1 LTGTRHHTEDYAMA
15 WLLGVG
21 VAAAVAKLFE
31 GWIPRAAY
39 RVLLAAGITLPLV
52 ATGYAGWMLWNGS
65 VGWLEVALLVGMYV
79 LTGLGTTLGYHRLA
93 THRSFETGQV
103 VRGVFLALGAMAL
116 QGKVVNWSA
125 WHLKHHAAS
134 DQEGDP
140 HSPLEGFFHA
150 HVGWIL
156 KATPAERERYCKRL
170 LADPVVM
177 FVDRTNVLWVTLG
190 LAIPFAVAGWAG
202 LIWGGLVRIAVGN
215 HLTFAVNS
223 VCHKFG
229 KQPFDTGD
237 ESRNNWLMGAIGLGE
252 GWHNNHHAFPSMAY
266 HGMTPSQPDLT
277 ALVIRLLQRLGLAW
291 NVKVPAP
298 AAVQRRRRP
307 RTADAA

>member
-1 LTGTRHHTEDYAMA
+1 MA
-15 WLLGVG
+15 WLLGVS
-21 VAAAVAKLFE
+21 VATILAKLVE
-31 GWIPRAAY
+31 ERMPHIAY
-39 RVLLAAGITLPLV
+39 RALIVVGLALPLV
-52 ATGYAGWMLWNGS
+52 ATGYAAWMLWDRS
-65 VGWLEVALLVGMYV
+65 VGWTEVALLVGMYV

-93 THRSFETGQV
+93 THRSLETGPV
-103 VRGVFLALGAMAL
+103 TRGVFLALGAMAL
-116 QGKVVNWSA
+116 QGKVVNWAA
-125 WHLKHHAAS
+125 WHLKHHATS
-134 DQEGDP
+134 DHEGDP

-156 KATPAERERYCKRL
+156 KATPADRERYCKRL
-170 LADPVVM
+170 LADPVVRL
-177 FVDRTNVLWVTLG
+177 VDRANMLWVALG
-190 LAIPFAVAGWAG
+190 LAIPFAIAGWAG

-223 VCHKFG
+223 VCHRFG

-266 HGMTPSQPDLT
+266 HGMSVRQPDLT
-277 ALVIRLLQRLGLAW
+277 AVVIRLLQRLGLAW

-298 AAVQRRRRP
+298 AAVERRRRT
-307 RTADAA
+307 RTARAA

>member
-1 LTGTRHHTEDYAMA
+1 MA
-15 WLLGVG
+15 WLMGLS
-21 VAAAVAKLFE
+21 AAAILAKLFE
-31 GWIPRAAY
+31 GRIPRAGY
-39 RVLLAAGITLPLV
+39 RVLIAAGVALPLV
-52 ATGYAGWMLWNGS
+52 ATGYAVWMVWTRSLD
-65 VGWLEVALLVGMYV
+65 WLDVALLVGMYL

-93 THRSFETGQV
+93 THRSFETWPV

-116 QGKVVNWSA
+116 QGKVVNWAA
-125 WHLKHHAAS
+125 WHLKHHAKS
-134 DQEGDP
+134 DHEGDP

-150 HVGWIL
+150 HIGWIL

-170 LADPVVM
+170 LSDPVVT
-177 FVDRTNVLWVTLG
+177 FVDRFNVLWVALG
-190 LAIPFAVAGWAG
+190 LAIPFAIAGWSG

-237 ESRNNWLMGAIGLGE
+237 ESRNNWLMGTIGLGE

-266 HGMTPSQPDLT
+266 HGMGARQPDLT
-277 ALVIRLLQRLGLAW
+277 ALVIRLMRRLGLAW

-298 AAVQRRRRP
+298 AAVERRRRA
-307 RTADAA
+307 RVADAA